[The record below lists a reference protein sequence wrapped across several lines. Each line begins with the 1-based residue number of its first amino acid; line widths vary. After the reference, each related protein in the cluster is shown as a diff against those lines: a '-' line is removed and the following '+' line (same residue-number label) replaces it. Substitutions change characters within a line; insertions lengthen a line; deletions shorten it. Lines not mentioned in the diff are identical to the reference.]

1 MEGLAVKEE
10 AHDFLLEQYK
20 ALREEILGVMERV
33 VRIQLVGITGIPLV
47 IAAGEKYDLGPV
59 VMAGPIVTIIFSL
72 LLLYEQNGAMRA
84 GRYIRRHL
92 EPRLSKKAYV
102 CWEEWLEEDAEN
114 RKPEKFFA
122 WAAYIAFSLYYG
134 GGTYLAYRSL
144 SAQYGDRVGLVLL
157 LIYLCLFIVA
167 LYLVIRNLAVG
178 TEWRSE
184 KRRRKIE
191 AAKPRSPA
199 EP

>member
-1 MEGLAVKEE
+1 MEAET
-10 AHDFLLEQYK
+10 HDFLLEQYK

-59 VMAGPIVTIIFSL
+59 VMAGPVVTIIFSL
-72 LLLYEQNGAMRA
+72 ILLYEQNGAMRA
-84 GRYIRRHL
+84 GRYIRCHL
-92 EPRLSKKAYV
+92 EPRLSGKAYV
-102 CWEEWLEEDAEN
+102 CWEEWLELDPEN
-114 RKPEKFFA
+114 RKPERFFA

-144 SAQYGDRVGLVLL
+144 SAQYGARVGEIFL
-157 LIYLCLFIVA
+157 LIYLCLFVVA

-184 KRRRKIE
+184 KRQKGRK
-191 AAKPRSPA
+191 AAASTPRSPA
-199 EP
+199 P